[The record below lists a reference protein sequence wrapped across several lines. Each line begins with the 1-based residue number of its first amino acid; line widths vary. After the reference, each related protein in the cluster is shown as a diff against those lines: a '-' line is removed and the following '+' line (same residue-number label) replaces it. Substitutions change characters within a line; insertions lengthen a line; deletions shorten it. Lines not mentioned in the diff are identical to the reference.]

1 MPVIDSNSIYNE
13 LLSKV
18 NYYSGNDIKN
28 ISLKYLYQKFN
39 LSNSDLL
46 LNKTINWNKKINIA
60 FNKDIEKINNGIPI
74 QYIARSQFF
83 YDQNFYVDES
93 VLIPRPETEELV
105 SHVIRLE
112 KGDKKKNVL
121 DIGTGSGCIAISLF
135 KHLEANVFGIDS
147 SKAAI
152 KIANKNNKL
161 IGNQV
166 RFIHLGIEEYNPE
179 INFDVIVSNPPYI
192 SINDKKRVDENVLRH
207 EPHEALF
214 VDKDPLYFYRKILI
228 FCKNYLNRKGN
239 MYFEIN
245 DKYVN
250 ELGVLFSG
258 YDYKFINDIYGKKRF
273 LFVSVV

>member
-74 QYIARSQFF
+74 QYIAKSQFF

-192 SINDKKRVDENVLRH
+192 SINDKKWVDENVLRH

>member
-74 QYIARSQFF
+74 QYIAKSQFF

-135 KHLEANVFGIDS
+135 KYLEANVFGIDS

>member
-74 QYIARSQFF
+74 QYIAKSQFF

-161 IGNQV
+161 IENQG

-250 ELGVLFSG
+250 ELGVLFSD

>member
-1 MPVIDSNSIYNE
+1 MPVIDSHSIYNE
-13 LLSKV
+13 LLSKI

-74 QYIARSQFF
+74 QYIAKSQFF

-214 VDKDPLYFYRKILI
+214 VDKDPLYFYRNILI

>member
-1 MPVIDSNSIYNE
+1 MPAIDSNSIYNE

-74 QYIARSQFF
+74 QYIAKSQFF

-161 IGNQV
+161 IENQV

-179 INFDVIVSNPPYI
+179 INFDIIVSNPPYI

-214 VDKDPLYFYRKILI
+214 VDKDPLYFYRKILM

>member
-74 QYIARSQFF
+74 QYIAKSQFF

-112 KGDKKKNVL
+112 KGDKKNNVL

-152 KIANKNNKL
+152 KVANKNNKL

>member
-46 LNKTINWNKKINIA
+46 LNKTINWNKKINIV

-74 QYIARSQFF
+74 QYIAKSQFF

-161 IGNQV
+161 IENQV

>member
-1 MPVIDSNSIYNE
+1 MPVIDSRSIYNE
-13 LLSKV
+13 LLSKI

-60 FNKDIEKINNGIPI
+60 FNKDIDKINNGIPI
-74 QYIARSQFF
+74 QYIAKSAFF

-105 SHVIRLE
+105 RHVIKLVN
-112 KGDKKKNVL
+112 GDQKKNIL

-147 SKAAI
+147 SNAAI

-161 IGNQV
+161 IENKV
-166 RFIHLGIEEYNPE
+166 RFVHLGIEEYIPE

-192 SINDKKRVDENVLRH
+192 SINDKKRVDENVLHH

-214 VDKDPLYFYRKILI
+214 VDKDPLYFYRKILM
-228 FCKNYLNRKGN
+228 FCTNYLNRKGT

-245 DKYVN
+245 DKYVK
-250 ELGVLFSG
+250 ELRVLFSG

-273 LFVSVV
+273 LFVSVA

>member
-74 QYIARSQFF
+74 QYIAKSQFF

>member
-1 MPVIDSNSIYNE
+1 M
-13 LLSKV
+13 
-18 NYYSGNDIKN
+18 
-28 ISLKYLYQKFN
+28 
-39 LSNSDLL
+39 
-46 LNKTINWNKKINIA
+46 
-60 FNKDIEKINNGIPI
+60 
-74 QYIARSQFF
+74 
-83 YDQNFYVDES
+83 
-93 VLIPRPETEELV
+93 

-135 KHLEANVFGIDS
+135 KHLEVNVFGIDS

-161 IGNQV
+161 IENQV

-179 INFDVIVSNPPYI
+179 INFDIIVSNPPYI

-207 EPHEALF
+207 EPYEALF
-214 VDKDPLYFYRKILI
+214 VDKDPLYFYRKILM